1 MTKYEFNINY
11 YMYVKLTDFGK
22 QKIIE
27 KCGYEYFKHCIE
39 SNLQPDGYYQLQAHT
54 VMNLLGEYCYNG
66 ARELPFELKVYFTS
80 DDLTPQTGTWRL
92 ETDEEEPNPM
102 FKHVVCSNCGGTS
115 GTTFKFCPNCGTK
128 MFKE

>member
-1 MTKYEFNINY
+1 MIKYKFNVNY

-27 KCGYEYFKHCIE
+27 KCGHDYFKHCIE

-66 ARELPFELKVYFTS
+66 ARELPFETNVYFAA
-80 DDLTPQTGTWRL
+80 DDLELTTGSWSNYSSTMM
-92 ETDEEEPNPM
+92 ECSTCK
-102 FKHVVCSNCGGTS
+102 KHVPYHRYAYCPHCGS
-115 GTTFKFCPNCGTK
+115 KNK
-128 MFKE
+128 MEVVE

>member
-1 MTKYEFNINY
+1 MTKYEFNVNY

-27 KCGYEYFKHCIE
+27 KCGYDYFKHCIE

-80 DDLTPQTGTWRL
+80 DDLTLQTGTWTNYSSTMM
-92 ETDEEEPNPM
+92 ECSKCK
-102 FKHVVCSNCGGTS
+102 KHVPYHKYTYCPHCGS
-115 GTTFKFCPNCGTK
+115 KNK
-128 MFKE
+128 M